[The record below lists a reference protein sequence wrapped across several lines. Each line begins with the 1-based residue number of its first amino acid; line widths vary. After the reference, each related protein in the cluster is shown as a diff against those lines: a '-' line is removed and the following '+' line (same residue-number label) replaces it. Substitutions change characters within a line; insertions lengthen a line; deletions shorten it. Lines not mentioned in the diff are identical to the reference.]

1 MGRFKIKIKM
11 NENAFDTLKYMCI
24 HLFIFL
30 FKNVFIKWLSKYSNK
45 SIEKAKH
52 QELDILKQ
60 KRDKLKEDIREIS
73 STSDYVK
80 YAKMERQIDNLND
93 EIKKRESNNLINDN
107 VKSNM
112 NIIQRIFNSILNSFI
127 FKIMMFSSYPIEYY
141 ILKNKYFEIN
151 YEENKNN
158 IIVNYYYDEN
168 KNNEY
173 SLIPIFTILIFESI
187 VLDSIPF
194 FK

>member
-1 MGRFKIKIKM
+1 M
-11 NENAFDTLKYMCI
+11 
-24 HLFIFL
+24 
-30 FKNVFIKWLSKYSNK
+30 
-45 SIEKAKH
+45 
-52 QELDILKQ
+52 
-60 KRDKLKEDIREIS
+60 
-73 STSDYVK
+73 
-80 YAKMERQIDNLND
+80 
-93 EIKKRESNNLINDN
+93 
-107 VKSNM
+107 KSNM

-168 KNNEY
+168 KNIEY

>member
-1 MGRFKIKIKM
+1 M

-30 FKNVFIKWLSKYSNK
+30 FKNVFIKWLSKYSNR

>member
-1 MGRFKIKIKM
+1 M

-30 FKNVFIKWLSKYSNK
+30 FKNVFIKWLSKYSNR

-80 YAKMERQIDNLND
+80 YAKMERQIDNLKPLSFD
-93 EIKKRESNNLINDN
+93 FFHIIFLYKK
-107 VKSNM
+107 
-112 NIIQRIFNSILNSFI
+112 
-127 FKIMMFSSYPIEYY
+127 
-141 ILKNKYFEIN
+141 
-151 YEENKNN
+151 
-158 IIVNYYYDEN
+158 
-168 KNNEY
+168 
-173 SLIPIFTILIFESI
+173 
-187 VLDSIPF
+187 
-194 FK
+194 